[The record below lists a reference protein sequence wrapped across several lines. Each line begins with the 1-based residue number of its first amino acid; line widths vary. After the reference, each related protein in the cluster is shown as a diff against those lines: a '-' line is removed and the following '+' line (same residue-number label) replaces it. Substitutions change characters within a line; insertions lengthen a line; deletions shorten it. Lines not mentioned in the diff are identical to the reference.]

1 MEGEMCTSRMYNKD
15 VQQVHLIE
23 LYNKCRSN
31 SYQHYPGGRK
41 VNFRDLIDFGATSI
55 LNEKEG
61 LQDECINS
69 YQSQMYLFG
78 IELKKKI
85 LHQKFRAEF
94 ISKLKYSDKGTSRM
108 TNEK

>member
-1 MEGEMCTSRMYNKD
+1 G
-15 VQQVHLIE
+15 
-23 LYNKCRSN
+23 
-31 SYQHYPGGRK
+31 
-41 VNFRDLIDFGATSI
+41 I

-94 ISKLKYSDKGTSRM
+94 ISKPKYSDKGTSRM
-108 TNEK
+108 TNEKQNMENFDMTRSTIK